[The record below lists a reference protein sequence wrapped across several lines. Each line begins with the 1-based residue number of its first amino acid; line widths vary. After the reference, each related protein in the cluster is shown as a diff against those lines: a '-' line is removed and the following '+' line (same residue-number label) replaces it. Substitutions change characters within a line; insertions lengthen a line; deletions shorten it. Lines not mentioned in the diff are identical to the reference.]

1 MSIPSNDKAPPG
13 GDKADCSSLIADRF
27 TGARVTVMGL
37 GTRGGGVGVARYL
50 AEQGAVV
57 TVTDMKPEE
66 ALAGPMAELAGLPIR
81 FVLGRHDDRDF
92 TPEGADIVVRNPGV
106 RRSAR
111 LLQLAR
117 ETGVAIEMEMS
128 IFFRACP
135 APVIGITGTKGKTST
150 AFLCAAMLSA
160 WDQRTVLAGNMGIS
174 ALAALPRIA
183 PDTPVV
189 IELSSWQLEALAEHR
204 LAPAIAVLTNISQ
217 DHLDAY
223 DSFDDYAATKRS
235 ITSAQSAT
243 DTFIVNA
250 DDPETWRAASET
262 AARVIPF
269 GQDDR
274 GTDGVWFEAENGA
287 LVARLGETP
296 VVVSIPANPTLAGP
310 HQGLNIA
317 AAVAAAL
324 SRGAPAAAIEQGLAS
339 FQGVRDRMEV
349 VAEIDGVTY
358 VNDTTATAPAAVV
371 AALTRY
377 ADRPVR
383 LIAGG
388 ADKRTDLAPMVE
400 AARVHADVVYL
411 LQGSATPTLAGLLE
425 GAGVPLVGPF
435 ETMQDAVQAATAHA
449 AAGDVVLL
457 SPGCASFGLFQDEF
471 HRGACFREAVAAAAL
486 PARDATQGVRAQ

>member
-1 MSIPSNDKAPPG
+1 MAIQSNDNPRPSAE
-13 GDKADCSSLIADRF
+13 KADRLSLIADRF
-27 TGARVTVMGL
+27 NGVRVTVMGL

-66 ALAGPMAELAGLPIR
+66 ALAGPMGELAGLPIR
-81 FVLGRHDDRDF
+81 FVLGRHDERDF

-106 RRSAR
+106 RRTAR
-111 LLQLAR
+111 LLQLSR
-117 ETGVAIEMEMS
+117 DTGVAIEMEMS

-135 APVIGITGTKGKTST
+135 APIIGITGTKGKTST
-150 AFLCAAMLSA
+150 AFLCAAMLST
-160 WDQRTVLAGNMGIS
+160 WDERTVLAGNMGIS
-174 ALAALPRIA
+174 ALAALPRIE

-204 LAPAIAVLTNISQ
+204 LAPTIAVLTNISE

-223 DSFDDYAATKRS
+223 DSYADYAATKRS
-235 ITSAQSAT
+235 ITSAQTET
-243 DTFIVNA
+243 DTLILNA
-250 DDPETWRAASET
+250 NDPEAWRAASET
-262 AARVIPF
+262 TARVIPF
-269 GQDDR
+269 GQGGR
-274 GTDGVWFEAENGA
+274 GTDGVWLEDGA
-287 LVARLGETP
+287 LVARLGGERLA
-296 VVVSIPANPTLAGP
+296 VRIPANPTLAGP

-317 AAVAAAL
+317 AAAAAAL
-324 SRGAPAAAIEQGLAS
+324 CRGATVAAVEQGLAG

-377 ADRPVR
+377 AGRPVQ

-388 ADKRTDLAPMVE
+388 ADKRADLTPMIE
-400 AARVHADVVYL
+400 AACAHADVVYL
-411 LQGSATPTLAGLLE
+411 LQGSATPILKELLE
-425 GAGVPLVGPF
+425 DAGAPLEGPF
-435 ETMQDAVQAATAHA
+435 DTMQEAVQAATAHT

-471 HRGACFREAVAAAAL
+471 HRGACFREAVAEL
-486 PARDATQGVRAQ
+486 QARHSDEAERTP

>member
-1 MSIPSNDKAPPG
+1 MAIRSNEDARPG
-13 GDKADCSSLIADRF
+13 AEKADRSSLIADRF
-27 TGARVTVMGL
+27 DGVRVTVMGL

-66 ALAGPMAELAGLPIR
+66 ALAGPLGELAGLPIR
-81 FVLGRHDDRDF
+81 FVLGRHDERDF
-92 TPEGADIVVRNPGV
+92 TPDGADIVVRNPGV
-106 RRSAR
+106 RRTAR

-117 ETGVAIEMEMS
+117 DTGVAIEMEMS

-135 APVIGITGTKGKTST
+135 APIIGITGTKGKTST

-174 ALAALPRIA
+174 ALATLPQIE

-204 LAPAIAVLTNISQ
+204 LAPNIAILTNISE

-223 DSFDDYAATKRS
+223 DSYADYAATKRS
-235 ITSAQSAT
+235 ITSAQTTS
-243 DTFIVNA
+243 DTLILNA
-250 DDPETWRAASET
+250 DDPEVWRAASET
-262 AARVIPF
+262 NARVIPF
-269 GQDDR
+269 GQGDR
-274 GTDGVWFEAENGA
+274 ETDGVWREDET
-287 LVARLGETP
+287 LTARLGGERLA
-296 VVVSIPANPTLAGP
+296 VRIPANPTLAGP

-317 AAVAAAL
+317 AATAAAL
-324 SRGAPAAAIEQGLAS
+324 CRGATVTAIEHGLAG

-349 VAEIDGVTY
+349 VAEINGVTY
-358 VNDTTATAPAAVV
+358 VNDTTATAPAAVL

-377 ADRPVR
+377 ADRPIR

-388 ADKRTDLAPMVE
+388 ADKRADLTPMVE
-400 AARVHADVVYL
+400 AAGAHADVVYL
-411 LQGSATPTLAGLLE
+411 LQGSATPTLKELLE
-425 GAGVPLVGPF
+425 GAGVPLEGPF
-435 ETMQDAVQAATAHA
+435 DTMQEAVQAATAHT

-471 HRGACFREAVAAAAL
+471 HRGACFREAVTSLQTRHAHE
-486 PARDATQGVRAQ
+486 GAQTR